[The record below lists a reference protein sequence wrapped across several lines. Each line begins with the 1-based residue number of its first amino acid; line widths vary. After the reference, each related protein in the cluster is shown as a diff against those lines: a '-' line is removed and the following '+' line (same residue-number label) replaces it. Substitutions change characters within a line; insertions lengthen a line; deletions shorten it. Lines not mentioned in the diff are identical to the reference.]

1 MVPVRCVQVSDVDP
15 LSYWS
20 NCPQSAVGLYMK
32 YSSSLK
38 KQSEGAS
45 VLLPI
50 QKMAG
55 IEALFKK
62 TAYKAL
68 VQQGL

>member
-1 MVPVRCVQVSDVDP
+1 
-15 LSYWS
+15 
-20 NCPQSAVGLYMK
+20 MK